1 MERGTEPTSEGI
13 FAGTWMRL
21 ADRRLARGNVQALL
35 ASIVELKRAHVRIQ
49 AFFCKNNHNVEHY
62 TWVGGEPENRAAM
75 ANRLMENNSERKLQK
90 RMHLTDHCDQT
101 QKQKNEGE
109 KVEV

>member
-13 FAGTWMRL
+13 FAGMRL
-21 ADRRLARGNVQALL
+21 TDRRLARGNVQALL

-62 TWVGGEPENRAAM
+62 T
-75 ANRLMENNSERKLQK
+75 
-90 RMHLTDHCDQT
+90 
-101 QKQKNEGE
+101 
-109 KVEV
+109 